1 MVGFSEGVREIAK
14 CFIHTTFKS
23 LTKLRTT
30 RREYGMALS
39 IESREREREREHD
52 LPFQHIPSSGKL
64 DPFRAKIIIL

>member
-14 CFIHTTFKS
+14 CFIHTTLKS

-39 IESREREREREHD
+39 MESREKERERTR
-52 LPFQHIPSSGKL
+52 PTIPTH
-64 DPFRAKIIIL
+64 P